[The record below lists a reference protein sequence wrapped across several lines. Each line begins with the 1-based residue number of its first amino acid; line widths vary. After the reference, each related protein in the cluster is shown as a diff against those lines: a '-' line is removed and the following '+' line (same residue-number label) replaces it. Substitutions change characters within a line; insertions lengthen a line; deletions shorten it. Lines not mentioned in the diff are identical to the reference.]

1 MEQQVIVVKTTRLL
15 IPNSEHK
22 NFTETKSIVPEG
34 STMYGTPCI
43 VEGLRKGEPFKY
55 RLFKIKDI
63 ENYIYQSAIKP
74 IKNMEDNSNAEGP
87 NTLIPKKLNAK
98 VVIGAVA
105 GFGLGYYIAHHKG
118 VEGKSKWVYA
128 TIGGIAGYI
137 ITQQL
142 TKPKVVVK

>member
-1 MEQQVIVVKTTRLL
+1 
-15 IPNSEHK
+15 
-22 NFTETKSIVPEG
+22 
-34 STMYGTPCI
+34 MYGTPCI

-87 NTLIPKKLNAK
+87 NTLIPKKLDAK
-98 VVIGAVA
+98 VVMGAVA
-105 GFGLGYYIAHHKG
+105 GFGIGYYIAHHKG